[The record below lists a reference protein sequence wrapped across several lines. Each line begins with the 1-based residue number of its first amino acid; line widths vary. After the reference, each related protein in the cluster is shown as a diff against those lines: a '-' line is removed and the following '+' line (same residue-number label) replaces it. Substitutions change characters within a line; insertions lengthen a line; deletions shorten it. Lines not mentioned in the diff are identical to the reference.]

1 MTEFDEVLA
10 AEQAKD
16 GDALRQALSKVQVPA
31 TVLMR
36 LLLEDWH
43 DLHEDIV
50 FDLGLMGEPSAV
62 GVILKAVN
70 IPFAHLVEWGNLH
83 AFQRKCAYALARIST
98 EESRA
103 ALEILARSTDPHIRE
118 YGEEGLSKW
127 PLPFRG

>member
-1 MTEFDEVLA
+1 MTEFDDVLA
-10 AEQAKD
+10 AERAMD
-16 GDALRQALSKVQVPA
+16 GEALRQALSKVEVPA
-31 TVLMR
+31 SVLMR

-50 FDLGLMGEPSAV
+50 FDIGLLGEPSAV
-62 GVILKAVN
+62 AVILKAVN
-70 IPFAHLVEWGNLH
+70 IPFGHLVDWGNLH